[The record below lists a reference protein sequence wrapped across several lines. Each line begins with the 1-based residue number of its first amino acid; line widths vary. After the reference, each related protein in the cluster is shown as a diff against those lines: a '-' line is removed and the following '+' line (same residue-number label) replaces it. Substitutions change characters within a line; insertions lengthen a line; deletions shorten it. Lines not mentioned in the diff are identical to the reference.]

1 MHRKKK
7 KKLLG
12 ASGVFSSSPK
22 GQIQVFFFFFEIR
35 AIIRRDILGGPG
47 DELQQ
52 KLWVFL
58 TPYGGVAAQATLSR
72 NPPLL
77 GRLLILKVYQKI
89 TKEILTYF

>member
-7 KKLLG
+7 KTVGRLWCLFVV
-12 ASGVFSSSPK
+12 SQ
-22 GQIQVFFFFFEIR
+22 GQIQVFFFVCFFEIR

-58 TPYGGVAAQATLSR
+58 ASYGGVAAQATLSL

-77 GRLLILKVYQKI
+77 GRLLSLKVHQKLQ
-89 TKEILTYF
+89 KKF